1 MFRSYHMSK
10 EALRA
15 IFMVT
20 LLVIELLATATFW
33 LCRDRGM
40 DDVSLF
46 PLGIVNLCAGV
57 FAGYLVGGIARLVRK
72 PGERKDIDG

>member
-1 MFRSYHMSK
+1 MSK

-33 LCRDRGM
+33 MCRDWGM
-40 DDVSLF
+40 TDVALF
-46 PLGIVNLCAGV
+46 PLCIVNLCGGV
-57 FAGYLVGGIARLVRK
+57 FAGYLAAGAARLVRK
-72 PGERKDIDG
+72 LKGRKDIDG

>member
-1 MFRSYHMSK
+1 MSK

-46 PLGIVNLCAGV
+46 PFCIVNLCGGV
-57 FAGYLVGGIARLVRK
+57 FAGYLAGGVVRFVRK
-72 PGERKDIDG
+72 PRGRKDIDG